1 MSRAISWTEN
11 VGVPAVGIV
20 CQGFS
25 NTVRMVARAEGLS
38 DTRIVEL
45 PQPNIAVRST
55 EEVHV
60 AAADLLDG
68 VIAKLTTA
76 TAVTPQRAP
85 AAASRPSA
93 AFHAPRD
100 IVFKGTLR
108 EINEHFI
115 KNVWCD
121 GLPVVPPTLDLV
133 DEMLGYTDRSPDE
146 VIGVLKPKNLNATVW
161 NVAVNGVAAGCR
173 PEYMP
178 VLLAIVEAIAEPRFG
193 VEHIGSTAGWTPL
206 ILLNGPIIKQL
217 GFTSGQGVM
226 LPQTQ
231 ANMTVSRFLRLCLVN
246 IAGYRL
252 GETDMASYG
261 RNYYPVLAEAED
273 LSPWPPSSTD
283 RGFAAGDN
291 VVTVQSADV
300 ISHSFLSIGDAEQH
314 LRNIAYEV
322 SRELGG
328 SILYH
333 MEHFGGEVA
342 PIICLSPLVAGILAR
357 AGYSKDDVR
366 RYLFEHARVPAWQ
379 FDDRLNRSQSGLNLH
394 RAVAAGRLAGIF
406 AVSDDPNRLV
416 PIVHRPE
423 EFFIVVSGSPDRNR
437 NFIAGQIGEQ
447 GLTVS
452 RKITLPEVWKNRFG
466 NAG

>member
-1 MSRAISWTEN
+1 M
-11 VGVPAVGIV
+11 V

-38 DTRIVEL
+38 DTRIVEM
-45 PQPNIAVRST
+45 PPPNIAVKST
-55 EEVHV
+55 EEVQ
-60 AAADLLDG
+60 AMAADLIDA
-68 VIAKLTTA
+68 VIAALTTPVA
-76 TAVTPQRAP
+76 ITPRRGAAP
-85 AAASRPSA
+85 AASLSNAKA
-93 AFHAPRD
+93 ARE
-100 IVFKGTLR
+100 IVFKGDLQ
-108 EINEHFI
+108 EINAHFV

-121 GLPVVPPTLDLV
+121 GLPIVPPTLDLV
-133 DEMLGYTDRSPDE
+133 DEMLSLTDRSPEE

-161 NVAVNGVAAGCR
+161 NVAVNGVMAGCK
-173 PEYMP
+173 PEYIP
-178 VLLAIVEAIAEPRFG
+178 VMLAIVEAIADPRFG

-217 GFTSGQGVM
+217 GFASGQGVM

-231 ANMTVSRFLRLCLVN
+231 ANMSVSRFLRLCLLN

-252 GETDMASYG
+252 GETDMASFG

-314 LRNIAYEV
+314 LRHIAYEV

-333 MEHFGGEVA
+333 MEHFGGEVS
-342 PIICLSPLVAGILAR
+342 PIICLSPLVAGIIAR

-366 RYLFEHARVPAWQ
+366 RFLFEHAKVPAWQ

-394 RAVAAGRLAGIF
+394 QAVKAGRLSAEF
-406 AVSDDPNRLV
+406 ALSDDPNRMV
-416 PIVHRPE
+416 PVVHKPE
-423 EFFIVVSGSPDRNR
+423 EFYIVVAGSPDRNR

-447 GLTVS
+447 GLNVSKAVTVS
-452 RKITLPEVWKNRFG
+452 DAWTKRFG
-466 NAG
+466 GSD